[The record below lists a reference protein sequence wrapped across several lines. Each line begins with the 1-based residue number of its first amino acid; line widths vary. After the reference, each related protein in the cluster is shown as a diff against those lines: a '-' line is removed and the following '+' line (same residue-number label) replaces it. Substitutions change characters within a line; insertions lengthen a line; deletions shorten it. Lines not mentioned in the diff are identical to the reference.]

1 MTKKQLC
8 LYHNSLAKERDKP
21 MRAEDDEMSN
31 ALMNDMADALRSAGL
46 GSMIHSDEVEPE
58 PESEPET
65 PSEILVEAED
75 EPEKSTISDE
85 ELTVEEQVQSLI
97 EEGEYKSRS
106 NAPQEALVAFNKAI
120 ALDPSSDMA
129 WFNRGVL
136 LEAQQDARG
145 ARQAFQ
151 ICLDLNPDH
160 APATANLAILLDR
173 IGDDAGAAAMAR
185 RGLEF
190 FPGHPS
196 LTDVLNRTKSAPV
209 EEVPDEIETTVTK
222 ATHQESTLNVVMEE
236 TGVEDAEAILAEAA
250 HHDLDG
256 DGHLD
261 KEELKS
267 AAGIVAATQIVEE
280 QIEETIEAEIQDRPV
295 VEEINLDKLT
305 DEATELI
312 RQGEPKK
319 ALALLKPHLKT
330 IGAQHAGAWRIA
342 GGAMARMELDTHA
355 IAALEHATKLDETVA
370 SGWYNLGSL
379 YARNENQTG
388 AVEAFEKTVELD
400 ARHIKARRKLVDF
413 ARTENDVG
421 TVLSQGMQILEH
433 QDDPDLRNEI
443 IQSLLQCGET
453 EVEVL
458 EYITGIPPTMPEAPQ
473 LAQYA
478 LDLLSPGASVDRARA
493 LTLKGE
499 NIEAVTVWKELIQHD
514 KENASLWRGLAKSL
528 EAAGDL
534 ETAQRC
540 HTKARDL
547 ESPPQPET
555 EEISQQQF
563 ETPPPPPTATPP
575 PFAPEPPAMV
585 SEPVQALPIEQ
596 QTIVEGQVT
605 SAANDLLL
613 TPVEPVSKTVTEEV
627 NVEVD
632 LAKAALDATS
642 MVQVNPIVTANSSSV
657 ANQDISWYNQG
668 IQLMEDGKYREALSS
683 FDRALPS
690 FAHDNQMVIRILNGR
705 GNAYYFLEEYPA
717 CVESYHKAM
726 MIDPS
731 NVRGQTLY
739 NMGTAYA
746 EMERFPD
753 AIKCYEQSIPRGLS
767 DEEAKRAKEQIRR
780 CTILEKER
788 KKKLMR
794 R

>member
-1 MTKKQLC
+1 
-8 LYHNSLAKERDKP
+8 
-21 MRAEDDEMSN
+21 MRAEDDEMSS

-46 GSMIHSDEVEPE
+46 GSMVHSNEVEPE
-58 PESEPET
+58 PEAEPET
-65 PSEILVEAED
+65 PSETVAEED
-75 EPEKSTISDE
+75 QKMPIETPSVE

-173 IGDDAGAAAMAR
+173 IGDEAGAAAMAR

-222 ATHQESTLNVVMEE
+222 ASHQESTLNVVMEE

-250 HHDLDG
+250 HHDIDG

-280 QIEETIEAEIQDRPV
+280 QIEETIEAEIQERPV
-295 VEEINLDKLT
+295 VEDINLDRLT

-355 IAALEHATKLDETVA
+355 IAALEHATKLDDSVA

-379 YARNENQTG
+379 YARNENQNG
-388 AVEAFEKTVELD
+388 AKDAFEKTVELD
-400 ARHIKARRKLVDF
+400 PRHIKARRKLIDF
-413 ARTENDVG
+413 AKAENDAG
-421 TVLSQGMQILEH
+421 TVLSQGMQVLDH
-433 QDDPDLRNEI
+433 QDDPELRKEI
-443 IQSLLQCGET
+443 IETLLQCGET

-514 KENASLWRGLAKSL
+514 KEDPSLWRGLAKSL

-547 ESPPQPET
+547 ESPPQQQTET
-555 EEISQQQF
+555 MVQQHF

-585 SEPVQALPIEQ
+585 AEPPQVQPIVQQSIAEEQ
-596 QTIVEGQVT
+596 AT

-613 TPVEPVSKTVTEEV
+613 TPVEPVSKTVAEEV

-632 LAKAALDATS
+632 LAKAALDATAI
-642 MVQVNPIVTANSSSV
+642 VQANPIVSANSSSV

-767 DEEAKRAKEQIRR
+767 DEESKRAKEQIRR

>member
-1 MTKKQLC
+1 
-8 LYHNSLAKERDKP
+8 
-21 MRAEDDEMSN
+21 MRAEDEEMSS

-46 GSMIHSDEVEPE
+46 GSMVQSDEVEPE
-58 PESEPET
+58 PEAQSEMVVEAEQEM
-65 PSEILVEAED
+65 PSEIPSGED
-75 EPEKSTISDE
+75 
-85 ELTVEEQVQSLI
+85 LTVEEQVQSLI

-280 QIEETIEAEIQDRPV
+280 QIEETIEAEIQERPV
-295 VEEINLDKLT
+295 TDEINLDRLT

-355 IAALEHATKLDETVA
+355 IAALEHATKLDDTVA

-388 AVEAFEKTVELD
+388 AKEAFEKTVEID
-400 ARHIKARRKLVDF
+400 ARHVKARQKLIDF
-413 ARTENDVG
+413 AKSENDVG
-421 TVLSQGMQILEH
+421 TVLSQGMQILEY
-433 QDDPDLRNEI
+433 QDDTDLRNEI
-443 IQSLLQCGET
+443 IQTLLQCGET

-478 LDLLSPGASVDRARA
+478 LNLLSPGASVDRARA
-493 LTLKGE
+493 LTLQGE

-514 KENASLWRGLAKSL
+514 KENPSLWRGLAKSL

-547 ESPPQPET
+547 ESPPQPEIET
-555 EEISQQQF
+555 VSQQHF

-575 PFAPEPPAMV
+575 PVAPEPPALIA
-585 SEPVQALPIEQ
+585 EPVEPEPILQ
-596 QTIVEGQVT
+596 QTAVEEQAT
-605 SAANDLLL
+605 SAANNLLL
-613 TPVEPVSKTVTEEV
+613 TPVEPVRKTVAEEV

-632 LAKAALDATS
+632 LAKAALDATA
-642 MVQVNPIVTANSSSV
+642 MVQTNPIVSANSSSV

>member
-1 MTKKQLC
+1 
-8 LYHNSLAKERDKP
+8 

-46 GSMIHSDEVEPE
+46 GSMVHSDEVEPE
-58 PESEPET
+58 PEAEPET
-65 PSEILVEAED
+65 PSETVAEED
-75 EPEKSTISDE
+75 QKMPIETPSVE

-106 NAPQEALVAFNKAI
+106 NAPQEALVSFNKAI

-173 IGDDAGAAAMAR
+173 IGDEAGAAAMAR

-196 LTDVLNRTKSAPV
+196 LTDVLSRTKSAPV

-236 TGVEDAEAILAEAA
+236 TGIEDAEAILVEAA
-250 HHDLDG
+250 HHDIDG

-280 QIEETIEAEIQDRPV
+280 QIEETIEAEIQERPV
-295 VEEINLDKLT
+295 VEEINLDRLT

-355 IAALEHATKLDETVA
+355 IAALEHATKLDDSVA

-379 YARNENQTG
+379 YARNENESG
-388 AVEAFEKTVELD
+388 AKEAFEKTVDLD
-400 ARHIKARRKLVDF
+400 PRHIKARRKLIDF
-413 ARTENDVG
+413 AKAENDVG
-421 TVLSQGMQILEH
+421 SVLSQGMQILEH
-433 QDDPDLRNEI
+433 QDDPELRNEI
-443 IQSLLQCGET
+443 IQTLLQCGET

-478 LDLLSPGASVDRARA
+478 LELLSPGASVDRARA

-514 KENASLWRGLAKSL
+514 KENPSLWRGLAKSL

-547 ESPPQPET
+547 ESPPQPELET
-555 EEISQQQF
+555 IPQQQF
-563 ETPPPPPTATPP
+563 ETPPPPPTSTPP
-575 PFAPEPPAMV
+575 PFAPEPPAMDT
-585 SEPVQALPIEQ
+585 EPIQALPIEQ
-596 QTIVEGQVT
+596 QTVVEEQVT

-613 TPVEPVSKTVTEEV
+613 TPVEPVSSSVAEEV

-632 LAKAALDATS
+632 LAKAALDATA
-642 MVQVNPIVTANSSSV
+642 MVQMNPIVSANSSSV

>member
-1 MTKKQLC
+1 
-8 LYHNSLAKERDKP
+8 

-46 GSMIHSDEVEPE
+46 GSMVHTDEVEPE
-58 PESEPET
+58 PET
-65 PSEILVEAED
+65 PSDIVVEE
-75 EPEKSTISDE
+75 EQELPVETSSVE
-85 ELTVEEQVQSLI
+85 ELSVEEQVQSLI

-106 NAPQEALVAFNKAI
+106 NEPQEALVAFNKAI

-280 QIEETIEAEIQDRPV
+280 QIEETIEAEIQERPEA
-295 VEEINLDKLT
+295 EEINLDRLT

-355 IAALEHATKLDETVA
+355 IAALEHAMKLDETVA

-379 YARNENQTG
+379 YARNDNQTG
-388 AVEAFEKTVELD
+388 ALEAFEKTVELD
-400 ARHIKARRKLVDF
+400 ARHVKARRKLVDF
-413 ARTENDVG
+413 AKTENDVG
-421 TVLSQGMQILEH
+421 TVLSQGIQILEH
-433 QDDPDLRNEI
+433 QDDPDLRSEI
-443 IQSLLQCGET
+443 IQTLLQCGET
-453 EVEVL
+453 EVDVL

-514 KENASLWRGLAKSL
+514 KENPSLWRGLAKSL

-547 ESPPQPET
+547 ESPPQPEIET
-555 EEISQQQF
+555 IPQQQF
-563 ETPPPPPTATPP
+563 DTPPPPPTSTPP

-585 SEPVQALPIEQ
+585 TEPIQALPIEQ
-596 QTIVEGQVT
+596 QTVVEEQAT

-613 TPVEPVSKTVTEEV
+613 TPVEPVSKTVPEEV

-632 LAKAALDATS
+632 LAKAALDATA
-642 MVQVNPIVTANSSSV
+642 MVQMNPIVSANSSSV

>member
-1 MTKKQLC
+1 
-8 LYHNSLAKERDKP
+8 
-21 MRAEDDEMSN
+21 MRAEDEDMSN

-46 GSMIHSDEVEPE
+46 GSMIEPEEQEVATEPE
-58 PESEPET
+58 PNP
-65 PSEILVEAED
+65 VGED
-75 EPEKSTISDE
+75 EVSVETVTSQVSAADE
-85 ELTVEEQVQSLI
+85 PSIEEQVQALI
-97 EEGEYKSRS
+97 QEGEYKSRS
-106 NAPQEALVAFNKAI
+106 NSPQEALVAFNKAI

-196 LTDVLNRTKSAPV
+196 LTDVLNRTMHAPV
-209 EEVPDEIETTVTK
+209 DEVPDAIESTVTK

-236 TGVEDAEAILAEAA
+236 TGVEDSEAILAEAA
-250 HHDLDG
+250 HHDMDG

-267 AAGIVAATQIVEE
+267 AASIVAATQIVEE
-280 QIEETIEAEIQDRPV
+280 KIEESIEIEIEERSSVDEVDLDR
-295 VEEINLDKLT
+295 LT

-312 RQGEPKK
+312 RQGEAKK
-319 ALALLKPHLKT
+319 ALAVLKPHLKT

-342 GGAMARMELDTHA
+342 GGAMARMELDEHA

-379 YARNENQTG
+379 YARNNNESG
-388 AVEAFEKTVELD
+388 AKTAFETTVELD
-400 ARHIKARRKLVDF
+400 KRHAKARRKLVEI
-413 ARTENDVG
+413 AKAESDVG
-421 TVLSQGMQILEH
+421 SLLSHGIILLEN
-433 QDDPDLRNEI
+433 QDDQELRDEI
-443 IQSLLQCGET
+443 VQTLLQCAET

-458 EYITGIPPTMPEAPQ
+458 EYITGIPPTLPEAPQ

-478 LDLLSPGASVDRARA
+478 LDLLSPGSSIERARA

-499 NIEAVTVWKELIQHD
+499 NVEAVTVWRELIQGD
-514 KENASLWRGLAKSL
+514 KQNPVLWRGLAKSL
-528 EAAGDL
+528 EAAGDFD
-534 ETAQRC
+534 TAQRC
-540 HTKARDL
+540 HSKASDL
-547 ESPPQPET
+547 ESPVVSE
-555 EEISQQQF
+555 QQF
-563 ETPPPPPTATPP
+563 ETPPPPPTSTPP
-575 PFAPEPPAMV
+575 PFAPEPPAMDDE
-585 SEPVQALPIEQ
+585 SPMSLQPTQPLEPAKEPIQ
-596 QTIVEGQVT
+596 QTTT
-605 SAANDLLL
+605 SANDLLL
-613 TPVEPVSKTVTEEV
+613 TPIEPASKPATEA

-632 LAKAALDATS
+632 LAKAALDAS
-642 MVQVNPIVTANSSSV
+642 AMVQMNPIVSSDSSSV

-668 IQLMEDGKYREALSS
+668 IQLIEDGKYREALSS

-690 FAHDNQMVIRILNGR
+690 FANDNQMVIRILNGR
-705 GNAYYFLEEYPA
+705 GNAFYFMEDYPA

-767 DEEAKRAKEQIRR
+767 EDEAKRAKEQIRR

-788 KKKLMR
+788 KKKLAR
-794 R
+794 RRA

>member
-1 MTKKQLC
+1 M
-8 LYHNSLAKERDKP
+8 S
-21 MRAEDDEMSN
+21 AEDEDMSN

-46 GSMIHSDEVEPE
+46 GSMVAEEEVPE
-58 PESEPET
+58 PEHSVEDSSEET
-65 PSEILVEAED
+65 VDSEVVDDANDD
-75 EPEKSTISDE
+75 ELSDE
-85 ELTVEEQVQSLI
+85 DQVRILL
-97 EEGEYKSRS
+97 EEGEFKSRS
-106 NAPQEALVAFNKAI
+106 NEPQEALAAFNKAI

-196 LTDVLNRTKSAPV
+196 LTDVLNRTKNAPV
-209 EEVPDEIETTVTK
+209 EEVPDAIESTVTK
-222 ATHQESTLNVVMEE
+222 ATHQESTLNVVMQE
-236 TGVEDAEAILAEAA
+236 TGVEDSEAILAEAA
-250 HHDLDG
+250 HHDHDG
-256 DGHLD
+256 DGILD
-261 KEELKS
+261 KEELAS
-267 AAGIVAATQIVEE
+267 AASVVAATKIIEE
-280 QIEETIEAEIQDRPV
+280 QIEETIETEIEQRPI
-295 VEEINLDKLT
+295 VEEIDLDKLT

-342 GGAMARMELDTHA
+342 GGAMARMDLDSHA

-379 YARNENQTG
+379 YARNGNEAG
-388 AVEAFEKTVELD
+388 AKEAFETTIELD
-400 ARHIKARRKLVDF
+400 ARHVKARRKLIEF
-413 ARTENDVG
+413 ATEENDVG
-421 TVLSQGMQILEH
+421 SVISHGMLLLES
-433 QDDPDLRNEI
+433 QDDADLRSEI
-443 IQSLLQCGET
+443 IQQLLDCGEA
-453 EVEVL
+453 EVKVL

-478 LDLLSPGASVDRARA
+478 LDLMSPGPSIERARA
-493 LTLKGE
+493 LTLKGD
-499 NIEAVTVWKELIQHD
+499 NIEAVTVWKEMIQHD
-514 KENASLWRGLAKSL
+514 KENPVLWKGLAKSL

-534 ETAQRC
+534 DTAQRC
-540 HTKARDL
+540 HTKAREL
-547 ESPPQPET
+547 ESGGQVHQELD
-555 EEISQQQF
+555 
-563 ETPPPPPTATPP
+563 TPPPPPTSSPP
-575 PFAPEPPAMV
+575 PVAPEPPEATFDQLQSFDSVPQPSQEPIQEEV
-585 SEPVQALPIEQ
+585 SRQETTE
-596 QTIVEGQVT
+596 
-605 SAANDLLL
+605 ANDLLL
-613 TPVEPVSKTVTEEV
+613 TPIEPTSKPVEQEV

-632 LAKAALDATS
+632 LAKAALDATA
-642 MVQVNPIVTANSSSV
+642 MVQVNPIISANSSAV

-690 FAHDNQMVIRILNGR
+690 FANDDQMVIRILNGR

-717 CVESYHKAM
+717 CVESYHQAM

-788 KKKLMR
+788 KKKLAR

>member
-1 MTKKQLC
+1 
-8 LYHNSLAKERDKP
+8 

-46 GSMIHSDEVEPE
+46 GSMVDSDEVEPE
-58 PESEPET
+58 PEAEPET
-65 PSEILVEAED
+65 PSETVAEED
-75 EPEKSTISDE
+75 QKMPIETPSVE

-209 EEVPDEIETTVTK
+209 EEVPDEIETTVTI
-222 ATHQESTLNVVMEE
+222 ASHQESTLNVVMEE

-250 HHDLDG
+250 HHDIDG

-280 QIEETIEAEIQDRPV
+280 QIEETIEAEIQERPV
-295 VEEINLDKLT
+295 VEDINLDRLT

-355 IAALEHATKLDETVA
+355 IAALEHATKLDDSVA

-379 YARNENQTG
+379 YARNENQNG
-388 AVEAFEKTVELD
+388 AKDAFERTVELD
-400 ARHIKARRKLVDF
+400 PRHIKARRKLIDF
-413 ARTENDVG
+413 AKAENDVG
-421 TVLSQGMQILEH
+421 TVLSQGMQVLDH
-433 QDDPDLRNEI
+433 QDDPELRKEI
-443 IQSLLQCGET
+443 IETLLQCGET

-514 KENASLWRGLAKSL
+514 KENPSLWRGLAKSL

-547 ESPPQPET
+547 ESPPQQQTET
-555 EEISQQQF
+555 IVQQHF

-585 SEPVQALPIEQ
+585 AEPPQAQPIVQQ
-596 QTIVEGQVT
+596 SIVEEQAT
-605 SAANDLLL
+605 SAANDILL
-613 TPVEPVSKTVTEEV
+613 TPVEPASKTVAEEV

-632 LAKAALDATS
+632 LAKAALDATAI
-642 MVQVNPIVTANSSSV
+642 VQANPIVSANSSSV

>member
-1 MTKKQLC
+1 M
-8 LYHNSLAKERDKP
+8 S
-21 MRAEDDEMSN
+21 AEGDDMSN
-31 ALMNDMADALRSAGL
+31 ALMNDMADALKSAGL
-46 GSMIHSDEVEPE
+46 GSMVASEEVVEESETIEETVEDEVTAAEE
-58 PESEPET
+58 TDNSE
-65 PSEILVEAED
+65 ED
-75 EPEKSTISDE
+75 VSIED
-85 ELTVEEQVQSLI
+85 QVRSLI

-106 NAPQEALVAFNKAI
+106 NSPQEALVVFNKAI

-151 ICLDLNPDH
+151 ICLDLNPEH

-196 LTDVLNRTKSAPV
+196 LTDVLNRTKHAPV
-209 EEVPDEIETTVTK
+209 EEVPDAIESTVTK

-236 TGVEDAEAILAEAA
+236 TGVEDSEAILAEAT

-267 AAGIVAATQIVEE
+267 AASIVAATQIVEE
-280 QIEETIEAEIQDRPV
+280 KIDESIETEIEQRPI
-295 VEEINLDKLT
+295 VEEINLDRLT

-379 YARNENQTG
+379 YARNGNDDG
-388 AVEAFEKTVELD
+388 AKEAFETTIELD
-400 ARHIKARRKLVDF
+400 KRHVKARRKLIDY
-413 ARTENDVG
+413 AKEENDVG
-421 TVLSQGMQILEH
+421 TIISHGMILLEG
-433 QDDPDLRNEI
+433 QDDSELRDEI
-443 IQSLLQCGET
+443 VQMLLQCGET

-478 LDLLSPGASVDRARA
+478 LDLLSPGASIDRARA

-499 NIEAVTVWKELIQHD
+499 NIEAVTVWKELIQTD
-514 KENASLWRGLAKSL
+514 KENSALWKGLAKSL
-528 EAAGDL
+528 EAAGDI

-540 HTKARDL
+540 HTKAREL
-547 ESPPQPET
+547 ESPPEVVPET
-555 EEISQQQF
+555 PAL
-563 ETPPPPPTATPP
+563 TP
-575 PFAPEPPAMV
+575 
-585 SEPVQALPIEQ
+585 EPVQSFEQTPAIVAEPIKEE
-596 QTIVEGQVT
+596 IVQET
-605 SAANDLLL
+605 NAANELLL
-613 TPVEPVSKTVTEEV
+613 TPIEQPDKVVEEEV

-632 LAKAALDATS
+632 LAKAALDAAAT
-642 MVQVNPIVTANSSSV
+642 VQVNPIISSNSSSV

-668 IQLMEDGKYREALSS
+668 VQLIEDGKYREALSS

-690 FAHDNQMVIRILNGR
+690 FAGDNQMVIRILNGR

-788 KKKLMR
+788 KKKLAR

>member
-1 MTKKQLC
+1 
-8 LYHNSLAKERDKP
+8 
-21 MRAEDDEMSN
+21 MSN

-46 GSMIHSDEVEPE
+46 GSMVDSDEVEPE
-58 PESEPET
+58 PEAEPET
-65 PSEILVEAED
+65 PSETVAEED
-75 EPEKSTISDE
+75 QKMPIETPSVE

-222 ATHQESTLNVVMEE
+222 ASHQESTLNVVMEE

-250 HHDLDG
+250 HHDIDG

-280 QIEETIEAEIQDRPV
+280 QIEETIEAEIQERPV
-295 VEEINLDKLT
+295 VEDINLDRLT

-355 IAALEHATKLDETVA
+355 IAALEHATKLDDSVA

-379 YARNENQTG
+379 YARNENQNG
-388 AVEAFEKTVELD
+388 AKDAFEKTVELD
-400 ARHIKARRKLVDF
+400 PRHIKARRKLIDF
-413 ARTENDVG
+413 AKAENDVG
-421 TVLSQGMQILEH
+421 TVLSQGMQILDH
-433 QDDPDLRNEI
+433 QDDPELRKEI
-443 IQSLLQCGET
+443 IETLLQCGET

-514 KENASLWRGLAKSL
+514 KENPSLWRGLAKSL

-547 ESPPQPET
+547 ESPPQQQTET
-555 EEISQQQF
+555 IVQQHF

-585 SEPVQALPIEQ
+585 AEPPQAQPIVQQ
-596 QTIVEGQVT
+596 SIVEEQAT

-613 TPVEPVSKTVTEEV
+613 TPIEPVSKTVAEEV

-632 LAKAALDATS
+632 LAKAALDATAI
-642 MVQVNPIVTANSSSV
+642 VQANPIVSANSSSV

>member
-1 MTKKQLC
+1 
-8 LYHNSLAKERDKP
+8 

-46 GSMIHSDEVEPE
+46 GSMVHSNEVEPE
-58 PESEPET
+58 PEAEPET
-65 PSEILVEAED
+65 PSETVAEED
-75 EPEKSTISDE
+75 QKVPIETQSVE

-173 IGDDAGAAAMAR
+173 IGDEAGAAAMAR

-222 ATHQESTLNVVMEE
+222 ASHQESTLNVVMEE

-250 HHDLDG
+250 HHDIDG

-280 QIEETIEAEIQDRPV
+280 QIEETIEAEIQERPV
-295 VEEINLDKLT
+295 VEDINLDRLT

-355 IAALEHATKLDETVA
+355 IAALEHATKLDDSVA

-379 YARNENQTG
+379 YARNENQNG
-388 AVEAFEKTVELD
+388 AKDAFEKTVELD
-400 ARHIKARRKLVDF
+400 PRHIKARRKLIDF
-413 ARTENDVG
+413 AKAENDVG
-421 TVLSQGMQILEH
+421 TVLSQGMQVLDH
-433 QDDPDLRNEI
+433 QDDPELRKEI
-443 IQSLLQCGET
+443 IETLLQCGET

-514 KENASLWRGLAKSL
+514 KEDPSLWRGLAKSL

-547 ESPPQPET
+547 ESPPQQQTET
-555 EEISQQQF
+555 MVQQHF

-585 SEPVQALPIEQ
+585 AEPPQVQPIVQQSIAEEQ
-596 QTIVEGQVT
+596 AT

-613 TPVEPVSKTVTEEV
+613 TPVEPVSKTVAEEV

-632 LAKAALDATS
+632 LAKAALDATAI
-642 MVQVNPIVTANSSSV
+642 VQANPIVSANSSSV

-767 DEEAKRAKEQIRR
+767 DEESKRAKEQIRR

>member
-1 MTKKQLC
+1 A
-8 LYHNSLAKERDKP
+8 LA
-21 MRAEDDEMSN
+21 
-31 ALMNDMADALRSAGL
+31 
-46 GSMIHSDEVEPE
+46 
-58 PESEPET
+58 
-65 PSEILVEAED
+65 
-75 EPEKSTISDE
+75 
-85 ELTVEEQVQSLI
+85 
-97 EEGEYKSRS
+97 
-106 NAPQEALVAFNKAI
+106 AFNKAI

-196 LTDVLNRTKSAPV
+196 LTDVLNRTKNAPV
-209 EEVPDEIETTVTK
+209 EEVPDAIESTVTK
-222 ATHQESTLNVVMEE
+222 ATHQESTLNVVMQE
-236 TGVEDAEAILAEAA
+236 TGVEDSEAILAEAA
-250 HHDLDG
+250 HHDHDG
-256 DGHLD
+256 DGILD
-261 KEELKS
+261 KEELAS
-267 AAGIVAATQIVEE
+267 AASVVAATKIIEE
-280 QIEETIEAEIQDRPV
+280 QIEETIETEIEQRPI
-295 VEEINLDKLT
+295 VEEIDLDKLT

-319 ALALLKPHLKT
+319 ALALLKPHLQT

-342 GGAMARMELDTHA
+342 GGAMARMDLDSHA

-379 YARNENQTG
+379 YARNGNESG
-388 AVEAFEKTVELD
+388 AKEAFETTIELD
-400 ARHIKARRKLVDF
+400 ARHVKARRKLIEF
-413 ARTENDVG
+413 ATEENDVG
-421 TVLSQGMQILEH
+421 SVISHGMLLLES
-433 QDDPDLRNEI
+433 QDDADLRSEI
-443 IQSLLQCGET
+443 IQQLLDCGEA
-453 EVEVL
+453 EVKVL
-458 EYITGIPPTMPEAPQ
+458 EYITGSPPTRPEAPQ

-478 LDLLSPGASVDRARA
+478 LDLMSPGPSIERARA
-493 LTLKGE
+493 LTLKGD
-499 NIEAVTVWKELIQHD
+499 NIEAVTVWKEMIQHD
-514 KENASLWRGLAKSL
+514 KENPVLWKGLAKSL

-534 ETAQRC
+534 DTAQRC
-540 HTKARDL
+540 HTKAREL
-547 ESPPQPET
+547 ESGGQVHQELD
-555 EEISQQQF
+555 
-563 ETPPPPPTATPP
+563 TPPPPPTSSPP
-575 PFAPEPPAMV
+575 PVAPEPPEATFDQLQSFDSVPQPSQEPIQEEV
-585 SEPVQALPIEQ
+585 SRQETTE
-596 QTIVEGQVT
+596 
-605 SAANDLLL
+605 ANDLLL
-613 TPVEPVSKTVTEEV
+613 TPIEPTSKPVEQEV

-632 LAKAALDATS
+632 LAKAALDATA
-642 MVQVNPIVTANSSSV
+642 MVQVNPIISANSSAV

-690 FAHDNQMVIRILNGR
+690 FANDDQMVIRILNGR

-717 CVESYHKAM
+717 CVESYHQAM
-726 MIDPS
+726 MIDPL

-788 KKKLMR
+788 KKKLAR

>member
-1 MTKKQLC
+1 
-8 LYHNSLAKERDKP
+8 

-46 GSMIHSDEVEPE
+46 GSMVHTDEVEPE
-58 PESEPET
+58 PET
-65 PSEILVEAED
+65 PSDIVVEE
-75 EPEKSTISDE
+75 EQELPVETSSVE
-85 ELTVEEQVQSLI
+85 ELSVEEQVQSLI

-106 NAPQEALVAFNKAI
+106 NEPQEALVAFNKAI

-222 ATHQESTLNVVMEE
+222 ATHQESTLNVVMKE

-280 QIEETIEAEIQDRPV
+280 QIEETIEAEIQERPEA
-295 VEEINLDKLT
+295 EEINLDRLT

-355 IAALEHATKLDETVA
+355 IAALEHAMKLDETVA

-379 YARNENQTG
+379 YARNDNQTG
-388 AVEAFEKTVELD
+388 ALEAFEKTVELD

-413 ARTENDVG
+413 AKKENDVG
-421 TVLSQGMQILEH
+421 TVLSQGIQILEH
-433 QDDPDLRNEI
+433 QDDPDLRSEI
-443 IQSLLQCGET
+443 IQTLLQCGET
-453 EVEVL
+453 EVDVL

-514 KENASLWRGLAKSL
+514 KENPSLWRGLAKSL

-547 ESPPQPET
+547 ESPPQPEIET
-555 EEISQQQF
+555 IPQQQF
-563 ETPPPPPTATPP
+563 DTPPPPPTSTPP

-585 SEPVQALPIEQ
+585 TEPIQALPIEQ
-596 QTIVEGQVT
+596 QAVVEEQAT

-613 TPVEPVSKTVTEEV
+613 TPVEPVSKTVPEEV

-632 LAKAALDATS
+632 LAKAALDATA
-642 MVQVNPIVTANSSSV
+642 MVQMNPIVSANSSSV

>member
-1 MTKKQLC
+1 
-8 LYHNSLAKERDKP
+8 
-21 MRAEDDEMSN
+21 MRAEDEEMSS

-46 GSMIHSDEVEPE
+46 GSMVHSDEVEPE
-58 PESEPET
+58 PETQSEMVVEAEQEM
-65 PSEILVEAED
+65 PSEIPSGED
-75 EPEKSTISDE
+75 
-85 ELTVEEQVQSLI
+85 LTVEEQVQSLI

-280 QIEETIEAEIQDRPV
+280 QIEETIEAEIQERPV
-295 VEEINLDKLT
+295 TDEINLDRLT

-379 YARNENQTG
+379 YARNENQNG
-388 AVEAFEKTVELD
+388 AKEAFEKTVEID
-400 ARHIKARRKLVDF
+400 ARHIKARQKLIHF
-413 ARTENDVG
+413 AKSENDVG
-421 TVLSQGMQILEH
+421 TVLSQGMQILEY
-433 QDDPDLRNEI
+433 QDDTDLRNEI
-443 IQSLLQCGET
+443 IQTLLQCGET

-493 LTLKGE
+493 LTLQGE

-514 KENASLWRGLAKSL
+514 KENPSLWRGLAKSL

-547 ESPPQPET
+547 ESPPQPEIET
-555 EEISQQQF
+555 VSQQHF

-575 PFAPEPPAMV
+575 PVAPEPPALIA
-585 SEPVQALPIEQ
+585 EPVEPEPILQ
-596 QTIVEGQVT
+596 QTGVEEQAT
-605 SAANDLLL
+605 SAANNLLL
-613 TPVEPVSKTVTEEV
+613 TPVEPVRKTVAEEA

-632 LAKAALDATS
+632 LAKAALDATA
-642 MVQVNPIVTANSSSV
+642 MVQANPIVSANSSSV

>member
-1 MTKKQLC
+1 
-8 LYHNSLAKERDKP
+8 

-58 PESEPET
+58 SESEPET

-209 EEVPDEIETTVTK
+209 EEVPDEIVTTVTK

-478 LDLLSPGASVDRARA
+478 LYLLSPGASVDRARA

-514 KENASLWRGLAKSL
+514 KENPSLWRGLAKSL

-555 EEISQQQF
+555 EGISQQQF
-563 ETPPPPPTATPP
+563 QTPPPPPTATPP

-596 QTIVEGQVT
+596 QTVVEEQVT

>member
-1 MTKKQLC
+1 
-8 LYHNSLAKERDKP
+8 
-21 MRAEDDEMSN
+21 MRAEDEEMSS

-46 GSMIHSDEVEPE
+46 GSMVHSDEVEPE
-58 PESEPET
+58 PETQSEMVVEAEQEM
-65 PSEILVEAED
+65 PSEIPSGED
-75 EPEKSTISDE
+75 
-85 ELTVEEQVQSLI
+85 LTVEEQVQSLI

-280 QIEETIEAEIQDRPV
+280 QIEETIEAEIQERPV
-295 VEEINLDKLT
+295 TDEINLDRLT

-388 AVEAFEKTVELD
+388 AKEAFEKTVEID
-400 ARHIKARRKLVDF
+400 ARHIKARQKLIHF
-413 ARTENDVG
+413 AKSENDVG
-421 TVLSQGMQILEH
+421 TVLSQGMQILEY
-433 QDDPDLRNEI
+433 QDDTDLRNEI
-443 IQSLLQCGET
+443 IQTLLQCGET

-493 LTLKGE
+493 LTLQGE

-514 KENASLWRGLAKSL
+514 KENPSLWRGLAKSL

-547 ESPPQPET
+547 ESPPQPEIET
-555 EEISQQQF
+555 VSQQHF

-575 PFAPEPPAMV
+575 PVAPEPPALIA
-585 SEPVQALPIEQ
+585 EPVEPEPILQ
-596 QTIVEGQVT
+596 QTGVEEQAT
-605 SAANDLLL
+605 SAANNLLL
-613 TPVEPVSKTVTEEV
+613 TPVEPVRKTVAEEA

-632 LAKAALDATS
+632 LAKAALDATA
-642 MVQVNPIVTANSSSV
+642 MVQANPIVSANSSSV

>member
-1 MTKKQLC
+1 
-8 LYHNSLAKERDKP
+8 
-21 MRAEDDEMSN
+21 MRAEDEEMSS

-46 GSMIHSDEVEPE
+46 GSMVQSDEVEPE
-58 PESEPET
+58 PEAQSEMVVEAEQEM
-65 PSEILVEAED
+65 PSEIPSGED
-75 EPEKSTISDE
+75 
-85 ELTVEEQVQSLI
+85 LTVEEQVQSLI

-196 LTDVLNRTKSAPV
+196 LTDVLNRTNSAPV
-209 EEVPDEIETTVTK
+209 EEVPDEIETVVTK

-236 TGVEDAEAILAEAA
+236 TGVDDAEAILAEAA

-280 QIEETIEAEIQDRPV
+280 QIEETIEAEIQERPV
-295 VEEINLDKLT
+295 TDEINLDRLT

-388 AVEAFEKTVELD
+388 AKEAFEKTVEID
-400 ARHIKARRKLVDF
+400 ARHIKARQKLIDF
-413 ARTENDVG
+413 AKSENDVG
-421 TVLSQGMQILEH
+421 TVLSQGMQILEY
-433 QDDPDLRNEI
+433 QDDTDLRNEI
-443 IQSLLQCGET
+443 IQTLLQCGET

-493 LTLKGE
+493 LTLRGE

-514 KENASLWRGLAKSL
+514 KENPSLWRGLAKSL

-547 ESPPQPET
+547 ESPPQLEIET
-555 EEISQQQF
+555 VSQQHF

-575 PFAPEPPAMV
+575 PVAPEPPALIA
-585 SEPVQALPIEQ
+585 EPVEPEPILQ
-596 QTIVEGQVT
+596 QTAVEEQAT
-605 SAANDLLL
+605 SAANNLLL
-613 TPVEPVSKTVTEEV
+613 TPVEPVRKTVAEEV

-632 LAKAALDATS
+632 LAKAALDATA
-642 MVQVNPIVTANSSSV
+642 MVQTNPIVSANSSSV

>member
-1 MTKKQLC
+1 
-8 LYHNSLAKERDKP
+8 

-46 GSMIHSDEVEPE
+46 GSMIGTEEV
-58 PESEPET
+58 ESEPE
-65 PSEILVEAED
+65 PSTELAEEPIQEEPTEPDND
-75 EPEKSTISDE
+75 EPAESSNDE
-85 ELTVEEQVQSLI
+85 PSIEEQVQSLI
-97 EEGEYKSRS
+97 EVGEYKSRS
-106 NAPQEALVAFNKAI
+106 NEPQEALVAFNKAI

-196 LTDVLNRTKSAPV
+196 LTDVLQRTKSAPV
-209 EEVPDEIETTVTK
+209 DEVPDEIQTTVTE

-236 TGVEDAEAILAEAA
+236 TGIEDAEAILAEAA

-280 QIEETIEAEIQDRPV
+280 QIEETIEAEILERPV
-295 VEEINLDKLT
+295 VEEINLDRLT

-355 IAALEHATKLDETVA
+355 IAALEHANKLDENVA

-379 YARNENQTG
+379 YARNDNPTG
-388 AVEAFEKTVELD
+388 AKEAFEMTVELD
-400 ARHIKARRKLVDF
+400 TRHIKARRKLIEF
-413 ARTENDVG
+413 ANDENDVG
-421 TVLSQGMQILEH
+421 AMLSHGMQILES
-433 QDDPDLRNEI
+433 QDDPELRNEI
-443 IQSLLQCGET
+443 VQTLLQCGET
-453 EVEVL
+453 EIEVL

-514 KENASLWRGLAKSL
+514 KENPTLWKGLAKSL

-547 ESPPQPET
+547 ESPSVPQQQIAVP
-555 EEISQQQF
+555 SQQQF

-575 PFAPEPPAMV
+575 PVAPEPPAMV
-585 SEPVQALPIEQ
+585 TEPLPVQATEQ
-596 QTIVEGQVT
+596 QIVADEQMT
-605 SAANDLLL
+605 SAANDILL
-613 TPVEPVSKTVTEEV
+613 TPVEPVAKAPDQEV

-632 LAKAALDATS
+632 LAKAALDATA
-642 MVQVNPIVTANSSSV
+642 MVQANPIISASSSSV

-767 DEEAKRAKEQIRR
+767 DAEAKRAKEQIRR

-788 KKKLMR
+788 KKKLNR

>member
-1 MTKKQLC
+1 MKQLC

-46 GSMIHSDEVEPE
+46 GSMVHTDEVEPE
-58 PESEPET
+58 PET
-65 PSEILVEAED
+65 PSDIVVEE
-75 EPEKSTISDE
+75 EQELPVETSSVE
-85 ELTVEEQVQSLI
+85 ELSVEEQVQSLI

-106 NAPQEALVAFNKAI
+106 NEPQEALVAFNKAI

-280 QIEETIEAEIQDRPV
+280 QIEETIEAEIQERPEA
-295 VEEINLDKLT
+295 EEINLDRLT

-355 IAALEHATKLDETVA
+355 IAALEHAMKLDETVA

-379 YARNENQTG
+379 YARNDNQTG
-388 AVEAFEKTVELD
+388 ALEAFEKTVELD

-413 ARTENDVG
+413 AKTENDVG
-421 TVLSQGMQILEH
+421 TVLSQGIQILEH
-433 QDDPDLRNEI
+433 QDDPDLRSEI
-443 IQSLLQCGET
+443 IQTLLQCGET
-453 EVEVL
+453 EVDVL

-514 KENASLWRGLAKSL
+514 KENPSLWRGLAKSL

-547 ESPPQPET
+547 ESPPQPEIET
-555 EEISQQQF
+555 IPQQQF
-563 ETPPPPPTATPP
+563 DTPPPPPTSTPP

-585 SEPVQALPIEQ
+585 TEPIQALPIEQ
-596 QTIVEGQVT
+596 QTVVEEQAT

-613 TPVEPVSKTVTEEV
+613 TPVEPVSKTVPEEV

-632 LAKAALDATS
+632 LAKAALDATA
-642 MVQVNPIVTANSSSV
+642 MVQMNPIVSANSSSV

>member
-1 MTKKQLC
+1 MG
-8 LYHNSLAKERDKP
+8 
-21 MRAEDDEMSN
+21 AEDDDMSN

-46 GSMIHSDEVEPE
+46 GSMLGTEEPIEETELIHDEEEESIEDTEVETD
-58 PESEPET
+58 S
-65 PSEILVEAED
+65 VV
-75 EPEKSTISDE
+75 E
-85 ELTVEEQVQSLI
+85 ELSAEEQVQSLI
-97 EEGEYKSRS
+97 EEGEYKSRT

-173 IGDDAGAAAMAR
+173 IGDDAVAAAMAR

-196 LTDVLNRTKSAPV
+196 LTDVLNRTMNTPV
-209 EEVPDEIETTVTK
+209 EEVPDEIESTITK

-236 TGVEDAEAILAEAA
+236 TGIEDAEAILNEAA

-256 DGHLD
+256 DGYLD
-261 KEELKS
+261 KEELRS
-267 AAGIVAATQIVEE
+267 AADIVVATQIVEE
-280 QIEETIEAEIQDRPV
+280 KIEESIEVELEQRPV
-295 VEEINLDKLT
+295 VDEINLDRLT

-342 GGAMARMELDTHA
+342 GGAMARMELDAHA

-370 SGWYNLGSL
+370 SGFYNLGSL
-379 YARNENQTG
+379 YARNDNLSR
-388 AVEAFEKTVELD
+388 AKEAFEKTVDLD
-400 ARHIKARRKLVDF
+400 ARHAKARRKLIEF
-413 ARTENDVG
+413 AKNENDVG
-421 TVLSQGMQILEH
+421 TILSHGMILLES
-433 QDDPDLRNEI
+433 QDDTELRDEI
-443 IQSLLQCGET
+443 VQMLLECGES

-478 LDLLSPGASVDRARA
+478 LDLISPGASIERARA

-499 NIEAVTVWKELIQHD
+499 NVEAVTIWKELIQHD
-514 KENASLWRGLAKSL
+514 KENSSLWKGLARSL
-528 EAAGDL
+528 EAAGDI

-540 HTKARDL
+540 HSKAREL
-547 ESPPQPET
+547 ESTSTPQPLNDN
-555 EEISQQQF
+555 
-563 ETPPPPPTATPP
+563 PPPPPTSTPP
-575 PFAPEPPAMV
+575 LVTPEPPAV
-585 SEPVQALPIEQ
+585 VEQPLVAESLADPIQDER
-596 QTIVEGQVT
+596 
-605 SAANDLLL
+605 ANEANNLLL
-613 TPVEPVSKTVTEEV
+613 TPVEPRSKVVEQEV

-632 LAKAALDATS
+632 LAKAALDATA
-642 MVQVNPIVTANSSSV
+642 MVQANPVISADSSSV

-690 FAHDNQMVIRILNGR
+690 FANDNQMVIRILNGR
-705 GNAYYFLEEYPA
+705 GNAFYFLEEYPA

-767 DEEAKRAKEQIRR
+767 DAEAKRAKEQIRR

-788 KKKLMR
+788 KKKLAR

>member
-1 MTKKQLC
+1 MG
-8 LYHNSLAKERDKP
+8 
-21 MRAEDDEMSN
+21 AEDDDMSN

-46 GSMIHSDEVEPE
+46 GSMLGTEEPIEETESIHDEEEESIEYTEVETD
-58 PESEPET
+58 S
-65 PSEILVEAED
+65 VV
-75 EPEKSTISDE
+75 E
-85 ELTVEEQVQSLI
+85 ELSVEEQVQSLI
-97 EEGEYKSRS
+97 EEGEYKSRT

-173 IGDDAGAAAMAR
+173 IGDGAGAAAMAR

-196 LTDVLNRTKSAPV
+196 LTDVLNRTMHTPV
-209 EEVPDEIETTVTK
+209 EEVPDEIESTITK

-236 TGVEDAEAILAEAA
+236 TGIEDAEAILSEAA

-256 DGHLD
+256 DGYLD
-261 KEELKS
+261 KEELRS
-267 AAGIVAATQIVEE
+267 AADIVVATQIVEE
-280 QIEETIEAEIQDRPV
+280 KIEESIEVELEQRPV
-295 VEEINLDKLT
+295 VDEINLDRLT

-342 GGAMARMELDTHA
+342 GGAMARMELDAHA

-370 SGWYNLGSL
+370 SGFYNLGSL
-379 YARNENQTG
+379 YARNDNLSG
-388 AVEAFEKTVELD
+388 AKEAFEKTVDLD
-400 ARHIKARRKLVDF
+400 ARHAKARRKLIEF
-413 ARTENDVG
+413 AKNENDIG
-421 TVLSQGMQILEH
+421 TILSHGMILLES
-433 QDDPDLRNEI
+433 QDDPELRDEI
-443 IQSLLQCGET
+443 VQMLLECGES

-478 LDLLSPGASVDRARA
+478 LDLISPGASIERARA

-499 NIEAVTVWKELIQHD
+499 NVEAVTIWKELIQHD
-514 KENASLWRGLAKSL
+514 KENSSLWKGLARSL
-528 EAAGDL
+528 EAAGDI

-540 HTKARDL
+540 HSKAREL
-547 ESPPQPET
+547 VSASTPQPLNDN
-555 EEISQQQF
+555 
-563 ETPPPPPTATPP
+563 PPPPPTSTPP
-575 PFAPEPPAMV
+575 LVTPEPPAV
-585 SEPVQALPIEQ
+585 VEQPLVAKSLADPIQDER
-596 QTIVEGQVT
+596 
-605 SAANDLLL
+605 ANEANNLLL
-613 TPVEPVSKTVTEEV
+613 TPVEPRSKVVEQEV

-632 LAKAALDATS
+632 LAKAALDATA
-642 MVQVNPIVTANSSSV
+642 MVQANPVISADSSSV

-690 FAHDNQMVIRILNGR
+690 FANDNQMVIRILNGR
-705 GNAYYFLEEYPA
+705 GNAFYFLEEYPA

-767 DEEAKRAKEQIRR
+767 DAEAKRAKEQIRR

-788 KKKLMR
+788 KKKLAR

>member
-1 MTKKQLC
+1 
-8 LYHNSLAKERDKP
+8 
-21 MRAEDDEMSN
+21 MRTEDNDMSD

-46 GSMIHSDEVEPE
+46 GSMVESDDVEADEEADSSDVSVDDSEQEPKEMIDLGSDETEVD
-58 PESEPET
+58 
-65 PSEILVEAED
+65 A
-75 EPEKSTISDE
+75 
-85 ELTVEEQVQSLI
+85 QVRALI
-97 EEGEYKSRS
+97 EEGEFKSRTNS
-106 NAPQEALVAFNKAI
+106 PQEALVAFNKAI

-151 ICLDLNPDH
+151 ICLDLNPEH
-160 APATANLAILLDR
+160 APATANLAILYDR
-173 IGDDAGAAAMAR
+173 IGDESGAAAMAR

-196 LTDVLNRTKSAPV
+196 LTDVLNRTMHAPA
-209 EEVPDEIETTVTK
+209 EEVPDAIESTVTK
-222 ATHQESTLNVVMEE
+222 ATHQDSTLEVVMEE
-236 TGVEDAEAILAEAA
+236 TGVQDSEAILAEAA
-250 HHDLDG
+250 YHDLDG
-256 DGHLD
+256 DGTLD
-261 KEELKS
+261 KEELIS
-267 AAGIVAATQIVEE
+267 AASVVAATKIIEE
-280 QIEETIEAEIQDRPV
+280 QIEETIETEIEERPI
-295 VEEINLDKLT
+295 VEEVNLDKLT
-305 DEATELI
+305 NEATDLI

-342 GGAMARMELDTHA
+342 GGAMARMDLDDHA
-355 IAALEHATKLDETVA
+355 IAALEHATKIDDSVA

-379 YARNENQTG
+379 YARNDNDRG
-388 AVEAFEKTVELD
+388 AKEAFETTIELD
-400 ARHIKARRKLVDF
+400 PRHVKARRKMI
-413 ARTENDVG
+413 AYAKENDDIG
-421 TVLSQGMQILEH
+421 SLLSHGMILLEN
-433 QDDPDLRNEI
+433 QDDADLRDEI
-443 IQSLLQCGET
+443 VQKLLSCGEA
-453 EVEVL
+453 EVKVL

-478 LDLLSPGASVDRARA
+478 LDLISPGPSVERARA

-499 NIEAVTVWKELIQHD
+499 NIEAVTVWREVIQSD
-514 KENASLWRGLAKSL
+514 KNNPIYWKGLAKSL

-540 HTKARDL
+540 HSKANDL
-547 ESPPQPET
+547 ESKATNQSFP
-555 EEISQQQF
+555 
-563 ETPPPPPTATPP
+563 TPPPPPTSTPP
-575 PFAPEPPAMV
+575 AFAPEPP
-585 SEPVQALPIEQ
+585 EPMPSLQPSLEPFASDQAQLQ
-596 QTIVEGQVT
+596 GQMT
-605 SAANDLLL
+605 QDKNLANDVLL
-613 TPVEPVSKTVTEEV
+613 TPIEPVKKEV
-627 NVEVD
+627 ESTAQPEVD
-632 LAKAALDATS
+632 LAKAALDAAS
-642 MVQVNPIVTANSSSV
+642 IVQINPIVSSDSSSV

-690 FAHDNQMVIRILNGR
+690 FANDSQMVIRILNGR
-705 GNAYYFLEEYPA
+705 GNAYYYLEEYPA

-746 EMERFPD
+746 EMERFKD

-767 DEEAKRAKEQIRR
+767 DAEAKRAKEQIRR
-780 CTILEKER
+780 CTILDKER
-788 KKKLMR
+788 KKKLAR

>member
-1 MTKKQLC
+1 M
-8 LYHNSLAKERDKP
+8 N
-21 MRAEDDEMSN
+21 AEDEEMSN
-31 ALMNDMADALRSAGL
+31 ALMSDMADALRSAGL
-46 GSMIHSDEVEPE
+46 GSMVGQEAQEEPDE
-58 PESEPET
+58 SN
-65 PSEILVEAED
+65 
-75 EPEKSTISDE
+75 EKSTTTVSNTDTVSEAIDE
-85 ELTVEEQVQSLI
+85 DENVEQQVQSLLD
-97 EEGEYKSRS
+97 EGEYKSRS
-106 NAPQEALVAFNKAI
+106 NEPQEALVAFNKAI

-196 LTDVLNRTKSAPV
+196 LTDVLNRTKHAPV
-209 EEVPDEIETTVTK
+209 EEVPDEIESTITK

-236 TGVEDAEAILAEAA
+236 TGIEDSDAILAEAT

-261 KEELKS
+261 KDELKS
-267 AAGIVAATQIVEE
+267 AASVVAATQI
-280 QIEETIEAEIQDRPV
+280 IEEKIEESIETEIEQRPAV
-295 VEEINLDKLT
+295 DEINLDRLT

-342 GGAMARMELDTHA
+342 GGAMARMELDIHA

-379 YARNENQTG
+379 YARNDNSDG
-388 AVEAFEKTVELD
+388 AREAFATTVELD
-400 ARHIKARRKLVDF
+400 ARHVKARRKLLEYAQSD
-413 ARTENDVG
+413 NDVG
-421 TVLSQGMQILEH
+421 NIISHGIILLDT
-433 QDDPDLRNEI
+433 QDDSELRKEI
-443 IQSLLQCGET
+443 IDMLLQCGET

-478 LDLLSPGASVDRARA
+478 LNLMSPGPSIERARA
-493 LTLKGE
+493 LTLRSDNVE
-499 NIEAVTVWKELIQHD
+499 SVTIWRELIQND
-514 KENASLWRGLAKSL
+514 KQNPVLWKGLAKSL
-528 EAAGDL
+528 EMAGDL
-534 ETAQRC
+534 DTAQRC
-540 HTKARDL
+540 HTKANAL
-547 ESPPQPET
+547 ESVVET
-555 EEISQQQF
+555 QQQF
-563 ETPPPPPTATPP
+563 ENPPPPPTSTPP
-575 PFAPEPPAMV
+575 AVAPEPPALKQTAIATQI
-585 SEPVQALPIEQ
+585 SEPVQ
-596 QTIVEGQVT
+596 VEST
-605 SAANDLLL
+605 EMSSANDLLL
-613 TPVEPVSKTVTEEV
+613 TPIEPVQKPVSEEV

-632 LAKAALDATS
+632 LAKAALDATA
-642 MVQVNPIVTANSSSV
+642 MVDVNPILSANSSSV

-668 IQLMEDGKYREALSS
+668 IQLMDDGKYKEALSS

-690 FAHDNQMVIRILNGR
+690 FANDSEMVIRILNGR

-767 DEEAKRAKEQIRR
+767 DAEAKRAKEQIRR

-788 KKKLMR
+788 KKKLAR

>member
-1 MTKKQLC
+1 MG
-8 LYHNSLAKERDKP
+8 
-21 MRAEDDEMSN
+21 AEDDDMSN

-46 GSMIHSDEVEPE
+46 GSMLGTEEPIEETESIHDEEEESIEDTEVETD
-58 PESEPET
+58 S
-65 PSEILVEAED
+65 VV
-75 EPEKSTISDE
+75 E
-85 ELTVEEQVQSLI
+85 ELSAEEQVQSLI
-97 EEGEYKSRS
+97 EEGEYKSRT

-196 LTDVLNRTKSAPV
+196 LTDVLNRTMHSPV
-209 EEVPDEIETTVTK
+209 EEVPDEIESTITK

-236 TGVEDAEAILAEAA
+236 TGIEDAEAILNEAA

-256 DGHLD
+256 DGYLD
-261 KEELKS
+261 KEELRS
-267 AAGIVAATQIVEE
+267 AADIVVATQIVEE
-280 QIEETIEAEIQDRPV
+280 KIEESIEVELEQRPV
-295 VEEINLDKLT
+295 VDEINLDRLT

-342 GGAMARMELDTHA
+342 GGAMARMELDAHA

-370 SGWYNLGSL
+370 SGFYNLGSL
-379 YARNENQTG
+379 YARNDNLSG
-388 AVEAFEKTVELD
+388 AKEAFEKTVDLD
-400 ARHIKARRKLVDF
+400 ARHAKARRKLIEF
-413 ARTENDVG
+413 AKNENDVG
-421 TVLSQGMQILEH
+421 TILSHGMILLES
-433 QDDPDLRNEI
+433 QDDTELRDEI
-443 IQSLLQCGET
+443 VQMLLECGES

-478 LDLLSPGASVDRARA
+478 LDLISPGASIERARA

-499 NIEAVTVWKELIQHD
+499 NVEAVTIWKELIQHD
-514 KENASLWRGLAKSL
+514 KENSSLWKGLARSL
-528 EAAGDL
+528 EAAGDI

-540 HTKARDL
+540 HSKAREL
-547 ESPPQPET
+547 ESTSTPQPLNDN
-555 EEISQQQF
+555 
-563 ETPPPPPTATPP
+563 PPPPPTSTPP
-575 PFAPEPPAMV
+575 LVTPEPPAV
-585 SEPVQALPIEQ
+585 VEQPLVAESLADPIQDER
-596 QTIVEGQVT
+596 
-605 SAANDLLL
+605 ANEANNLLL
-613 TPVEPVSKTVTEEV
+613 TPVEPRSKVVEQEV

-632 LAKAALDATS
+632 LAKAALDATA
-642 MVQVNPIVTANSSSV
+642 MVQANPVISADSSSV

-690 FAHDNQMVIRILNGR
+690 FANDNQMVIRILNGR
-705 GNAYYFLEEYPA
+705 GNAFYFLEEYPA

-767 DEEAKRAKEQIRR
+767 DAEAKRAKEQIRR

-788 KKKLMR
+788 KKKLAR

>member
-1 MTKKQLC
+1 
-8 LYHNSLAKERDKP
+8 
-21 MRAEDDEMSN
+21 MRAEDDEMSS

-46 GSMIHSDEVEPE
+46 GSMVHSNEVEPE
-58 PESEPET
+58 PEAEPET
-65 PSEILVEAED
+65 PSETVAEED
-75 EPEKSTISDE
+75 QKMPIETPSVE

-173 IGDDAGAAAMAR
+173 IGDEAGAAAMAR

-222 ATHQESTLNVVMEE
+222 ASHQESTLNVVMEE

-250 HHDLDG
+250 HHDIDG

-280 QIEETIEAEIQDRPV
+280 QIEETIEAEIQERPV
-295 VEEINLDKLT
+295 VEDINLDRLT

-355 IAALEHATKLDETVA
+355 IAALEHATKLDDSVA

-379 YARNENQTG
+379 YARNENQNG
-388 AVEAFEKTVELD
+388 AKDAFEKTVELD
-400 ARHIKARRKLVDF
+400 PRHIKARRKLIDF
-413 ARTENDVG
+413 AKEENDVG
-421 TVLSQGMQILEH
+421 TVLSQGMQVLDH
-433 QDDPDLRNEI
+433 QDDPELRKEI
-443 IQSLLQCGET
+443 IETLLQCGET

-514 KENASLWRGLAKSL
+514 KEDPSLWRGLAKSL

-547 ESPPQPET
+547 ESPPQQQTET
-555 EEISQQQF
+555 MVQQHF

-585 SEPVQALPIEQ
+585 AEPPQVQPIVQQSIAEEQ
-596 QTIVEGQVT
+596 AT

-613 TPVEPVSKTVTEEV
+613 TPVEPVSKTVAEEV

-632 LAKAALDATS
+632 LAKAALDATAI
-642 MVQVNPIVTANSSSV
+642 VQANPIVSANSSSV

-767 DEEAKRAKEQIRR
+767 DEESKRAKEQIRR

>member
-1 MTKKQLC
+1 
-8 LYHNSLAKERDKP
+8 

-46 GSMIHSDEVEPE
+46 GSMVHSNEVEPE
-58 PESEPET
+58 PEAEPET
-65 PSEILVEAED
+65 PSETVAEED
-75 EPEKSTISDE
+75 QKMPIETPSVE

-209 EEVPDEIETTVTK
+209 EEVPDEIETSVTK
-222 ATHQESTLNVVMEE
+222 ASHQESTLNVVMEE

-250 HHDLDG
+250 HHDIDG

-280 QIEETIEAEIQDRPV
+280 QIEETIEAEIQERPV
-295 VEEINLDKLT
+295 VEDINLDRLT

-355 IAALEHATKLDETVA
+355 IAALEHATKLDDSVA

-379 YARNENQTG
+379 YARNENQNG
-388 AVEAFEKTVELD
+388 AKDAFEKTVELD
-400 ARHIKARRKLVDF
+400 PRHIKARRKLIDF
-413 ARTENDVG
+413 AKAENDVG
-421 TVLSQGMQILEH
+421 TVLSQGMQVLYH
-433 QDDPDLRNEI
+433 QDDPELRKEI
-443 IQSLLQCGET
+443 IETLLQCGET

-514 KENASLWRGLAKSL
+514 KEDPSLWRGLAKSL

-547 ESPPQPET
+547 ESPPQQQTET
-555 EEISQQQF
+555 IVQQHF
-563 ETPPPPPTATPP
+563 ETPPSPPTATPP
-575 PFAPEPPAMV
+575 PFAPEPPAV
-585 SEPVQALPIEQ
+585 VAEPPQVQPIVQ
-596 QTIVEGQVT
+596 QSIVEEQAT

-613 TPVEPVSKTVTEEV
+613 TPVEPVSKTVAEEV

-632 LAKAALDATS
+632 LAKAALDATAI
-642 MVQVNPIVTANSSSV
+642 VQANPIVSANSSSV

-767 DEEAKRAKEQIRR
+767 DEESKRAKEQIRR

>member
-1 MTKKQLC
+1 MG
-8 LYHNSLAKERDKP
+8 
-21 MRAEDDEMSN
+21 AEDDDMSN
-31 ALMNDMADALRSAGL
+31 ALMNDMADALKSAGL
-46 GSMIHSDEVEPE
+46 GSMVASEEVVE
-58 PESEPET
+58 ESE
-65 PSEILVEAED
+65 
-75 EPEKSTISDE
+75 
-85 ELTVEEQVQSLI
+85 TVEETVEDEITTAEETENSEEDVSIEDQVRSLI

-106 NAPQEALVAFNKAI
+106 NSPQEALVVFNKAI

-151 ICLDLNPDH
+151 ICLDLNPEH

-196 LTDVLNRTKSAPV
+196 LSDVLNRTKHAPV
-209 EEVPDEIETTVTK
+209 EEVPDAIESTVTK

-236 TGVEDAEAILAEAA
+236 TGVEDSEAILAEAT

-267 AAGIVAATQIVEE
+267 AASIVAATQIVEE
-280 QIEETIEAEIQDRPV
+280 KIDESIETEIEQRPI
-295 VEEINLDKLT
+295 VEEINLDRLT

-342 GGAMARMELDTHA
+342 GGAMARMELDAHA
-355 IAALEHATKLDETVA
+355 IAALEHAIKLDETVA

-379 YARNENQTG
+379 YARNENDAG
-388 AVEAFEKTVELD
+388 AKEAFEMTIDLD
-400 ARHIKARRKLVDF
+400 KRHVKARRKLIDY
-413 ARTENDVG
+413 AKEENDVG
-421 TVLSQGMQILEH
+421 TIISHGMILLEG
-433 QDDPDLRNEI
+433 QDDSELRDEI
-443 IQSLLQCGET
+443 VQMLLQCGET

-478 LDLLSPGASVDRARA
+478 LDLLSPGASIDRARA

-499 NIEAVTVWKELIQHD
+499 NIEAVTVWKELIQTD
-514 KENASLWRGLAKSL
+514 KENPALWKGLAKSL
-528 EAAGDL
+528 EAAGDI

-540 HTKARDL
+540 HSKAREL
-547 ESPPQPET
+547 ESPPEVVPET
-555 EEISQQQF
+555 PAL
-563 ETPPPPPTATPP
+563 TP
-575 PFAPEPPAMV
+575 
-585 SEPVQALPIEQ
+585 EPVQSFEETPEIVAEPIKEE
-596 QTIVEGQVT
+596 IVQET
-605 SAANDLLL
+605 NAANELLL
-613 TPVEPVSKTVTEEV
+613 TPIEQPDKIVEQEG
-627 NVEVD
+627 NIEVD
-632 LAKAALDATS
+632 LAKAALDAAAT
-642 MVQVNPIVTANSSSV
+642 VQVNPIISSNSSSV

-668 IQLMEDGKYREALSS
+668 VQLIEDGKYREALSS

-690 FAHDNQMVIRILNGR
+690 FAGDNQMVIRILNGR
-705 GNAYYFLEEYPA
+705 GNAYYFLEDYPA
-717 CVESYHKAM
+717 CVDSYHKAM

-788 KKKLMR
+788 KKKLAR

>member
-1 MTKKQLC
+1 
-8 LYHNSLAKERDKP
+8 
-21 MRAEDDEMSN
+21 MRAEDDEMSS

-46 GSMIHSDEVEPE
+46 GSMVHSNEVEPE
-58 PESEPET
+58 PEAEPET
-65 PSEILVEAED
+65 PSETVAEED
-75 EPEKSTISDE
+75 QKMPIKTPSVE

-173 IGDDAGAAAMAR
+173 IGDEAGAAAMAR

-222 ATHQESTLNVVMEE
+222 ASHQESTLNVVMEE

-250 HHDLDG
+250 HHDIDG

-280 QIEETIEAEIQDRPV
+280 QIEETIEAEIQERPV
-295 VEEINLDKLT
+295 VEDINLDRLT

-355 IAALEHATKLDETVA
+355 IAALEHATKLDDSVA

-379 YARNENQTG
+379 YARNENQNG
-388 AVEAFEKTVELD
+388 AKDAFEKTVELD
-400 ARHIKARRKLVDF
+400 PRHIKARRKLIDF
-413 ARTENDVG
+413 AKAENDAG
-421 TVLSQGMQILEH
+421 TVLSQGMQVLDH
-433 QDDPDLRNEI
+433 QDDPELRKEI
-443 IQSLLQCGET
+443 IETLLQCGET

-514 KENASLWRGLAKSL
+514 KEDPSLWRGLAKSL

-547 ESPPQPET
+547 ESPPQQQTET
-555 EEISQQQF
+555 MVQQHF

-585 SEPVQALPIEQ
+585 AEPPQAQPIVQQ
-596 QTIVEGQVT
+596 SIVEEQAT

-613 TPVEPVSKTVTEEV
+613 TPVEPVSKTVAEEV

-632 LAKAALDATS
+632 LAKAALDATAI
-642 MVQVNPIVTANSSSV
+642 VQANPIVSANSSSV

-767 DEEAKRAKEQIRR
+767 DEESKRAKEQIRR